1 MRYFPFILV
10 LALSALFFGLY
21 LTVDDGFLWP
31 FALTAMFALVGVLD
45 LLQARHSLL
54 RNYPVS
60 AHLRWLFEGIRPEIR
75 QYFGES
81 DIGGTPFDREHRSLI
96 YARAKNTHEESPY
109 GTDLDLY
116 AEGHEWFNHS
126 LSPLP
131 AATDPFRVVVGG
143 PACKRPYE
151 MSLLNVSAMS
161 FGALSANAI
170 RALNMGAK
178 MGGFIH
184 DTGEGGLSDYHLENG
199 GDIVWEIGTAYFGC
213 RTKDGKFDPEMFRA
227 KVNVDNVKCVS
238 IKLSQG
244 AKPGLGG
251 VMPGAK
257 VTPEIAR
264 IRGVPVGEKCVSP
277 SHHTTFST
285 PRGLIKWLDELRTL
299 SGGRPTGFKL
309 CIGRKSEFLA
319 LCKAMIDMEIY
330 PDFII
335 VDGSEGGTGAA
346 PLEFEDRVG
355 TPLTEGLIFVQ
366 NALVGCGLR
375 DMIRIGVSG
384 KITSGFT
391 MARAMAL
398 GADYCN
404 SARGMMFAL
413 GCIQAKRCHTNNCPV
428 GVATQDPLRAK
439 ALVVEDKAQRVY
451 HYQQNTVASFNQIIA
466 SLGLKTPD
474 QLTPSL
480 LYKRDGQGEAL
491 PYDMAHNFLSPGEL
505 LKGCDDNVLSKA
517 WALADP
523 DSFTP
528 KS

>member
-1 MRYFPFILV
+1 
-10 LALSALFFGLY
+10 
-21 LTVDDGFLWP
+21 
-31 FALTAMFALVGVLD
+31 
-45 LLQARHSLL
+45 
-54 RNYPVS
+54 
-60 AHLRWLFEGIRPEIR
+60 
-75 QYFGES
+75 
-81 DIGGTPFDREHRSLI
+81 
-96 YARAKNTHEESPY
+96 
-109 GTDLDLY
+109 
-116 AEGHEWFNHS
+116 
-126 LSPLP
+126 
-131 AATDPFRVVVGG
+131 
-143 PACKRPYE
+143 
-151 MSLLNVSAMS
+151 
-161 FGALSANAI
+161 
-170 RALNMGAK
+170 
-178 MGGFIH
+178 
-184 DTGEGGLSDYHLENG
+184 
-199 GDIVWEIGTAYFGC
+199 
-213 RTKDGKFDPEMFRA
+213 
-227 KVNVDNVKCVS
+227 
-238 IKLSQG
+238 
-244 AKPGLGG
+244 
-251 VMPGAK
+251 
-257 VTPEIAR
+257 
-264 IRGVPVGEKCVSP
+264 
-277 SHHTTFST
+277 
-285 PRGLIKWLDELRTL
+285 
-299 SGGRPTGFKL
+299 
-309 CIGRKSEFLA
+309 